1 MAKDPAFLF
10 YPNDWIGGTMGM
22 TFEEKGAYVELLMYQ
37 FNRGHMTKHMIT
49 RMIGQLWVNLEVKFR
64 MDDAGL
70 YYNERLDK
78 EKERRKKFTES
89 RRNNVLG
96 KNQHQK
102 KVGHM
107 TSHMENE
114 NIYTNNTNKVT
125 NKEDNTN
132 SINRDLNSKKNEID
146 FKFWESEKQNF
157 LQAGDWIF
165 KFCRDKDIKLEVFDK
180 EAKTFLD
187 DIELKE
193 DFKEAKELKRH
204 FTNWYNLNHKN
215 GHNKFKNGTQPN
227 GSSISGTSVIPAN
240 KKYS

>member
-64 MDDAGL
+64 MDSEGL
-70 YYNERLDK
+70 YYNDRLDK
-78 EKERRKKFTES
+78 EKEKRKKFTES
-89 RRNNVLG
+89 RRNNILG
-96 KNQHQK
+96 KNQHK
-102 KVGHM
+102 KEVGHM
-107 TSHMENE
+107 TLHMENE
-114 NIYTNNTNKVT
+114 NVNEDIYNKVVT
-125 NKEDNTN
+125 KN
-132 SINRDLNSKKNEID
+132 SNNIDFNSKKNELD
-146 FKFWESEKQNF
+146 FKFWEIEKQNF

-165 KFCRDKDIKLEVFDK
+165 KFCRDKDLKIEEFDK

-193 DFKEAKELKRH
+193 DFKESKELKRH

-215 GHNKFKNGTQPN
+215 GHNKFKNGSQSN